1 MMPEPTAPPNAAFD
15 VNAHSKII
23 ASAGPTYCQ
32 LIARI
37 TMQPPKYA
45 TAMNGTS
52 FSATLEMDFT
62 PPKITS
68 ATAMAITSAIA
79 QSGTPGKL
87 DSMMPVIAADC
98 TAEPVP
104 MVAITA
110 KAANATAPILAHQG
124 TLPSERLNARSHAYI
139 APPSISPLWSFTRY
153 LTDANTSQY
162 LVAMPNTPVSH
173 IQKTAPG
180 PPAIMAVATPTMDP
194 VPMVPARAV
203 TSAPN

>member
-1 MMPEPTAPPNAAFD
+1 MRGSSLQRQPPTIGAEPKPDSFENKPRAQPDCKATMMPEPTAPPNAAFD

-45 TAMNGTS
+45 MAMNGTS

-87 DSMMPVIAADC
+87 DSMMPVMAADC

-110 KAANATAPILAHQG
+110 KAANATAPSLAHQG
-124 TLPSERLNARSHAYI
+124 RCRQAA
-139 APPSISPLWSFTRY
+139 
-153 LTDANTSQY
+153 
-162 LVAMPNTPVSH
+162 
-173 IQKTAPG
+173 
-180 PPAIMAVATPTMDP
+180 
-194 VPMVPARAV
+194 
-203 TSAPN
+203 